1 MANLWRHSQSNDHM
15 KDLTVPLT
23 LLFSASALLALQS
36 KPNLDCNN
44 DHDGG
49 SRAHFCEMREQTV
62 PASGMIS
69 VDASQ
74 NGGISIKG
82 SDRSDV
88 LVRAQ
93 VRTEAPT
100 DDQARD
106 LARQINVQ
114 TAGPQVRAYGPT
126 NDRDRSWSVTYE
138 IFVPSRFSAN
148 LETVNGGVSIS
159 DVVGNLEFKTV
170 NGGLSLHR
178 IGGYVHG
185 HTTNGGVSIELA
197 GDRWEGQGLEVT
209 TTNGGVTL
217 RVPHNYSAQLEART
231 TNGRIRAADVPM
243 VPADTQSGRP
253 SNRISTGLG
262 MGGATLKVET
272 TNGGVSV
279 SRT

>member
-15 KDLTVPLT
+15 KDLTVALT
-23 LLFSASALLALQS
+23 LLLTASALLAQQS

-44 DHDGG
+44 NHDGG

-126 NDRDRSWSVTYE
+126 NDHDRSWSVTYE

-159 DVVGNLEFKTV
+159 DVNGNLEFKTV

-217 RVPHNYSAQLEART
+217 HVPHNYSAQLEAHT
-231 TNGRIRAADVPM
+231 VNGRIRADMP
-243 VPADTQSGRP
+243 
-253 SNRISTGLG
+253 
-262 MGGATLKVET
+262 
-272 TNGGVSV
+272 
-279 SRT
+279 